1 MVEEMLR
8 LSTPTTQ
15 MWRICLQDTHLAG
28 VDIPKGATM
37 MIKFGSANRDSDQ
50 FQQPDDFNV
59 TRENLKN
66 QIAFGKG
73 VHHCVGAP
81 LARQELTLG
90 FKNILRRITNIRLPQ
105 GEPELA
111 FQPSLL
117 LHGPIALNIEFDTYE

>member
-1 MVEEMLR
+1 
-8 LSTPTTQ
+8 
-15 MWRICLQDTHLAG
+15 
-28 VDIPKGATM
+28 M
-37 MIKFGSANRDSDQ
+37 MIKFGSANRDVDQ
-50 FQQPDDFNV
+50 FQQPDDFDV

-90 FKNILRRITNIRLPQ
+90 FQNILRRITNIRLPV

-111 FQPSLL
+111 FHPSLL
-117 LHGPIALNIEFDTYE
+117 LHGPIDLNVEFDKRE